1 MQATGYFIR
10 LAGVLVTVLALV
22 WGSGS
27 DSLWAAEEG
36 KGGKEPVPSRSARA
50 VIKTKFGDMEIK
62 FLSDVAPKHVE
73 NFLKLAKS
81 GFYNGTIFHRVIP
94 GFMIQGGDPNTK
106 DSLKKDTYGQGG
118 PKDEKGNSVPLKAEF
133 SELAHK
139 RGVVSMAR
147 AQDPDSAGSQ
157 FFIVIEDSRFLDRK
171 YTIFG
176 EVVKGIG
183 VADKIA
189 GQPRVTCQTGVP
201 NPPDKG
207 PCDNPLERIEMTVL
221 VVE

>member
-1 MQATGYFIR
+1 MTKRRGLNRMGYAAVMSLILSVGITGTC
-10 LAGVLVTVLALV
+10 LAA
-22 WGSGS
+22 
-27 DSLWAAEEG
+27 DAPG
-36 KGGKEPVPSRSARA
+36 KGGDVVNASTARA
-50 VIKTKFGDMEIK
+50 VIKTKLGDIEIK
-62 FLSDVAPKHVE
+62 FLPDVAPKHVE
-73 NFLKLAKS
+73 NFMKLARS

-106 DSLKKDTYGQGG
+106 DSLRKEAYGQGG
-118 PKDEKGNSVPLKAEF
+118 PGHNVKAEF
-133 SELAHK
+133 SDLPHK

-157 FFIVIEDSRFLDRK
+157 FFVVVEESRFLDRK

-183 VADKIA
+183 VADKIVA
-189 GQPRVTCQTGVP
+189 LPRVMCQTGVP

-207 PCDNPLERIEMTVL
+207 PCDNPIDRVEMTVTII
-221 VVE
+221 E